1 MGNFRELKI
10 WQEGK
15 NLAVDIY
22 KITGNGKFDKDYGLK
37 DQIRR
42 ATVSISSNI
51 AEGDER
57 NSNKEAI
64 RFLYIANG
72 SLAEVITQLHI
83 AFEIGYIDK
92 DIFDSLCLRLE
103 TLSKQIKSLI
113 NYRSKSQRP

>member
-1 MGNFRELKI
+1 MGNFRELNI
-10 WQEGK
+10 WQDAK
-15 NLAVDIY
+15 KLAVDIY
-22 KITGNGKFDKDYGLK
+22 KITGSGRFDKDYGVK

-72 SLAEVITQLHI
+72 SAAEVITQLHI
-83 AFEIGYIDK
+83 AFEIGYVDK
-92 DIFDSLCLRLE
+92 ENFDILVQRLE

-113 NYRSKSQRP
+113 NYRKSR

>member
-1 MGNFRELKI
+1 MGNFRDLKI
-10 WQEGK
+10 WQEAK
-15 NLAVDIY
+15 NIAVDIY
-22 KITGNGKFDKDYGLK
+22 KITGNGQFEKDYGLK

-42 ATVSISSNI
+42 ASVSISSNI

-72 SLAEVITQLHI
+72 SLAEVISQLHI
-83 AFEIGYIDK
+83 ALDIGYIDNTN
-92 DIFDSLCLRLE
+92 FDTLIKRLE

-113 NYRSKSQRP
+113 NYRNK

>member
-1 MGNFRELKI
+1 MGNFQELKI
-10 WQEGK
+10 WQEAK

-22 KITGNGKFDKDYGLK
+22 KITGKGKFDKDYSLK

-64 RFLYIANG
+64 RFLYIAKG
-72 SLAEVITQLHI
+72 SAAEVITQLHI
-83 AFEIGYIDK
+83 AFEIGYVDK
-92 DIFDSLCLRLE
+92 ENFDSLFKRLE
-103 TLSKQIKSLI
+103 ILSKQIKSLI
-113 NYRSKSQRP
+113 NYRSKSQNP

>member
-10 WQEGK
+10 WQEAK
-15 NLAVDIY
+15 NLAVDVY
-22 KITGNGKFDKDYGLK
+22 KITGNGQFDKDYGLK

-42 ATVSISSNI
+42 AAVSISSNI

-72 SLAEVITQLHI
+72 SLAEVISQLHI
-83 AFEIGYIDK
+83 ALDIGYIDK
-92 DIFDSLCLRLE
+92 ENFHTLIQRLE

-113 NYRSKSQRP
+113 KYRNK